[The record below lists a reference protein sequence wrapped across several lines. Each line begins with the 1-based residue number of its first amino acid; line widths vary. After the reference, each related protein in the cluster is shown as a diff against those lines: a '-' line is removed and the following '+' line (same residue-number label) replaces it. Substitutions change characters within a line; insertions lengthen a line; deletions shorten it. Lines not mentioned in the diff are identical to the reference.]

1 MILENNIA
9 IKYILSSKDISFVKI
24 INLLATLGIAIGVAA
39 IIFVVSILSGF
50 QVMNYNQILGFDPHL
65 RVSLSN
71 DAEID
76 NQLIN
81 FVRNAENVKDFAL
94 STEQKSA
101 LRFGNNIQVAR
112 LLYISPMSETYTQSL
127 DKSLLYGELQNN
139 SNSLILG
146 VKLAESLGAT
156 RGDQI
161 ELLTPEELEKSVRMF
176 RSLNGTNMLISGV
189 FFSNVKDYDDKQI
202 YIVDENPNKENLDI
216 HLTDYEYTDEF
227 FQKLST
233 QFPSLSIITWK
244 DLNADFFKIM
254 QFEKLMTILILFL
267 IIIISAFNILASLS
281 MTVIQKR
288 KDIAILRT
296 LGLSKKRVRNI
307 FRNEGVIIGV
317 VGTVAGAI
325 IGITLV
331 ILQSNYGLF
340 QFGQGITIQSAF
352 PVSYEYG
359 VYAIVIASSILLSL
373 MATYLPTKRINKMSI
388 LDGIRED

>member
-1 MILENNIA
+1 MRLENNIA
-9 IKYILSSKDISFVKI
+9 IKYILSGKEISFVKV
-24 INLLATLGIAIGVAA
+24 INVLATTGIAIGVAA

-65 RVSLSN
+65 RVSLS
-71 DAEID
+71 AETEQ
-76 NQLIN
+76 NNELIS
-81 FVRNAENVKDFAL
+81 FVRNSEIVNDFAL
-94 STEQKSA
+94 TSEKKSA
-101 LRFGNNIQVAR
+101 LRSGNNIQVAR
-112 LLYISPMSETYTQSL
+112 LLYINPMSETYTSSL
-127 DKSLLYGELQNN
+127 NKSLLYGELQNN

-146 VKLAESLGAT
+146 VKLAKSLGAT

-189 FFSNVKDYDDKQI
+189 FFSNVKDYDEQQI
-202 YIVDENPNKENLDI
+202 YIIDQNPNKENLDI
-216 HLTDYEYTDEF
+216 KLNDYEDTDTF
-227 FQKLST
+227 YRTLSNR
-233 QFPSLSIITWK
+233 FESFSITTWK
-244 DLNADFFKIM
+244 ELNQDFFKIM

-296 LGLSKKRVRNI
+296 LGLSKQRVRNI
-307 FRNEGVIIGV
+307 FRNEGVIIGII
-317 VGTVAGAI
+317 GTVAGSI

-331 ILQSNYGLF
+331 VLQSNYGLF

-352 PVSYEYG
+352 PVSYEFG
-359 VYAIVIASSILLSL
+359 VYAIVIVSSISLSL
-373 MATYLPTKRINKMSI
+373 FATYLPTKRINKMSI
-388 LDGIRED
+388 LDGIREE

>member
-1 MILENNIA
+1 LRLENNIA
-9 IKYILSSKDISFVKI
+9 IKYILSGKEISFVKV
-24 INLLATLGIAIGVAA
+24 INVLATTGIAIGVAA

-65 RVSLSN
+65 RVSLS
-71 DAEID
+71 AETEQ
-76 NQLIN
+76 NNELIS
-81 FVRNAENVKDFAL
+81 FVRNSEIVNDFAL
-94 STEQKSA
+94 TSEKKSA
-101 LRFGNNIQVAR
+101 LRSGNNIQVAR
-112 LLYISPMSETYTQSL
+112 LLYINPMSETYTSSL
-127 DKSLLYGELQNN
+127 NKSLLYGELQNN

-146 VKLAESLGAT
+146 VKLAKSLGAT

-189 FFSNVKDYDDKQI
+189 FFSNVKDYDEQQI
-202 YIVDENPNKENLDI
+202 YIIDQNPNKENLDI
-216 HLTDYEYTDEF
+216 KLNDYEDTDTF
-227 FQKLST
+227 YRTLSNR
-233 QFPSLSIITWK
+233 FESFSITTWK
-244 DLNADFFKIM
+244 ELNQDFFKIM

-296 LGLSKKRVRNI
+296 LGLSKQRVRNI
-307 FRNEGVIIGV
+307 FRNEGVIIGII
-317 VGTVAGAI
+317 GTVAGSI

-331 ILQSNYGLF
+331 VLQSNYGLF

-352 PVSYEYG
+352 PVSYEFG
-359 VYAIVIASSILLSL
+359 VYAIVIVSSISLSL
-373 MATYLPTKRINKMSI
+373 FATYLPTKRINKMSI
-388 LDGIRED
+388 LDGIREE

>member
-1 MILENNIA
+1 MRLENNIA

-71 DAEID
+71 DAEVD

-81 FVRNAENVKDFAL
+81 YVRNADNVKDFAL
-94 STEQKSA
+94 STEKKSA

-127 DKSLLYGELQNN
+127 DKSLLYGELQKN

-146 VKLAESLGAT
+146 AKLAESLGAT

-216 HLTDYEYTDEF
+216 HLTDYEHTDEF
-227 FQKLST
+227 FEKLSS
-233 QFPSLSIITWK
+233 QFPELTIITWK

-317 VGTVAGAI
+317 FGTVAGAI

>member
-1 MILENNIA
+1 LRLENNIA
-9 IKYILSSKDISFVKI
+9 IKYIISSKDISFVKI

-50 QVMNYNQILGFDPHL
+50 QIMNYNQILGFDPHL

-71 DAEID
+71 DTEVN

-81 FVRNAENVKDFAL
+81 YVRNAENVKDFAL
-94 STEQKSA
+94 STEKKSA

-146 VKLAESLGAT
+146 AKLAESLGAT

-189 FFSNVKDYDDKQI
+189 FFSNVKDYDEKQI

-216 HLTDYEYTDEF
+216 HLTNYEYTDEF
-227 FQKLST
+227 FEKLST
-233 QFPSLSIITWK
+233 QFSELSIITWK

-359 VYAIVIASSILLSL
+359 VYAIVISSSILLSL